1 MRLALSSATL
11 AVAALAG
18 SLAIAQDG
26 PTPEQQAVNARHSHM
41 QLYAFNLGALGGMA
55 QGAIPYDAEIATSAA
70 QNLVNL
76 AGINQNRYWPEGT
89 SSEDM
94 EESHALPALWDN
106 MADYE
111 AKHDALDQ
119 AAAALLQAAGTDQAT
134 LAAAMGA
141 VGQAC
146 GACHESYREPQ
157 G

>member
-1 MRLALSSATL
+1 MRFALSFATL

-26 PTPEQQAVNARHSHM
+26 PTPEQQAVNARQSHM

-55 QGAIPYDAEIATSAA
+55 QGSIPYDAEIATAAA

-76 AGINQNRYWPEGT
+76 AGINQNRYWLEGT

-94 EESHALPALWDN
+94 EESHALPALWEDR
-106 MADYE
+106 AGYE
-111 AKHDALDQ
+111 AKHEALDQ
-119 AAAALLQAAGTDQAT
+119 AAAALLEAAGTDQAT

-141 VGQAC
+141 VGQSC
-146 GACHESYREPQ
+146 GGCHEAYREPQ